1 MKKSLHYAW
10 YPKMKEKREKSVIPY
25 VYAPLSWWPLAYLF
39 SRQSGE
45 PSTPTTTTEAH
56 TAASICQNRL
66 FRNLL
71 KQTNLF
77 R

>member
-1 MKKSLHYAW
+1 MVSENERK
-10 YPKMKEKREKSVIPY
+10 KEKRHSLCLRTTQLV
-25 VYAPLSWWPLAYLF
+25 AAGLSLF
-39 SRQSGE
+39 QAKPE
-45 PSTPTTTTEAH
+45 PSTTTTTEAH